1 MRIWKSLAAGTAGAL
16 AHSGLM
22 YLKARFGLLPSFDPY
37 ASLQHTLAQLTG
49 KDVPPLVP
57 WALSFI
63 SGATILGFVFGR
75 IYGILPGR
83 SGLAKGLVFGLIGWA
98 LLGLL
103 LFPMLG
109 LGLFGTAAGRD
120 LGPAILSLAML
131 LTYGAAMGTVYA
143 ALVSRSG
150 EAAKPRTGAFS

>member
-1 MRIWKSLAAGTAGAL
+1 MHARIWRSLAAGTAGAL

-37 ASLQHTLAQLTG
+37 ASLQHALAQLTG
-49 KDVPPLVP
+49 KDVPPLLP
-57 WALSFI
+57 RALSFI

-75 IYGILPGR
+75 IYGVLPGR

-109 LGLFGTAAGRD
+109 LGLFGTATARD
-120 LGPAILSLAML
+120 LGPALLSLAML
-131 LTYGAAMGTVYA
+131 LTYGAAMGTA
-143 ALVSRSG
+143 FGALGSRSG
-150 EAAKPRTGAFS
+150 EAAKL